1 VTAHA
6 ASGATSRLHARARGR
21 GVNPVVYWLVRA
33 IVQPIFH
40 VYFRMARIGREHLP
54 ASGPVI
60 IAANHRSFLDPF
72 VIGTITRRPIY
83 YVAKL
88 ELFRHP
94 VVGWLLSSLGAF
106 PVHRGAGDRDMLG
119 TAKAILARGDVV
131 LIFPEGTRTR
141 PGPPGR
147 PKRGVGRLALETG
160 APVVPV
166 AVIGTEDVRRGWR
179 FRPRRVRI
187 RIGRPQTFPQAPQA
201 SPQLAASVTDRIWP
215 EVLEQWRLLGGA
227 TPARPEPRPERPAAP
242 RPAEKHPAATAA

>member
-1 VTAHA
+1 MKAQA
-6 ASGATSRLHARARGR
+6 ASRDSSRLHARARGR

-40 VYFRMARIGREHLP
+40 LYFRMSRTGREHLP

-83 YVAKL
+83 YVAKQ

-106 PVHRGAGDRDMLG
+106 PVHRGAGDQDMLG

-141 PGPPGR
+141 PGPPGS

-179 FRPRRVRI
+179 FRPRHVRI
-187 RIGRPQTFPQAPQA
+187 RIGRPHTYPQAPQA
-201 SPQLAASVTDRIWP
+201 SPQLAATVAERIWP
-215 EVLEQWRLLGGA
+215 HVLEQWRLLGGEA
-227 TPARPEPRPERPAAP
+227 PARPRPERRTAP
-242 RPAEKHPAATAA
+242 RPTAERPRATAA